1 MTRAI
6 LASCLSL
13 AVLGLSS
20 ASLKLTSADNAG
32 WSKPVNGLRA
42 RLLVLDPQEPNPR
55 FCRFFIEFENVADV
69 MGQKHIRFA
78 TRKIK
83 LRVTNQTGKDLA
95 IATTSSYDGLSPDW
109 EAIALPYAGV
119 VKFQISFPGLG
130 YNPATDKV
138 IIDVGAGAAWVIPQ
152 DDSIYYLS
160 RTLSIAPEERDHPY
174 MDWSGVL
181 DLPRVAIPK
190 AKQ

>member
-1 MTRAI
+1 MKRVI

-13 AVLGLSS
+13 AVLTVSS
-20 ASLKLTSADNAG
+20 GALKLTSADNAG
-32 WSKPVNGLRA
+32 WSKTVNGLRA
-42 RLLVLDPQEPNPR
+42 RLLVLDPLERNPR
-55 FCRFFIEFENVADV
+55 FCRVFIEFENVADV

-78 TRKIK
+78 TRKLK
-83 LRVTNQTGKDLA
+83 LRVTDQTGKDLA
-95 IATTSSYDGLSPDW
+95 IATNPYDGFSPDW

-138 IIDVGAGAAWVIPQ
+138 IVDVGAGAAWVIPQ
-152 DDSIYYLS
+152 DDSIYFLS
-160 RTLSIAPEERDHPY
+160 GTLSIAPEERDHPP

>member
-1 MTRAI
+1 
-6 LASCLSL
+6 
-13 AVLGLSS
+13 
-20 ASLKLTSADNAG
+20 
-32 WSKPVNGLRA
+32 
-42 RLLVLDPQEPNPR
+42 
-55 FCRFFIEFENVADV
+55 
-69 MGQKHIRFA
+69 MGQKNIRFA
-78 TRKIK
+78 PRKLK

-95 IATTSSYDGLSPDW
+95 IATDSYDGYSPDW

-119 VKFQISFPGLG
+119 VKFRISSPGLG

-138 IIDVGAGAAWVIPQ
+138 IVDVGAGAAWVIPQ

-160 RTLSIAPEERDHPY
+160 GTISIEPEERDQPP

-181 DLPRVAIPK
+181 DFPRVAIPK